1 MLQFSEIET
10 TTEKVKQLT
19 EDHITWLLGVDLK
32 AKSLLLTTR
41 LFCIVQIASE
51 RHRHELSLPFA
62 SYVALCNLTYTG
74 LCCFICKM

>member
-19 EDHITWLLGVDLK
+19 EDHITRGCGPKSQIPSLNHKALL
-32 AKSLLLTTR
+32 
-41 LFCIVQIASE
+41 CIVERASE
-51 RHRHELSLPFA
+51 RHRLELSLPFA